1 MSKLLRILLISGCT
15 SIQETVPTLAFRG
28 GQKSTSSSL
37 LWIEFLDPPDLN
49 SDTGTLSLGVM
60 LFRGRVFGT
69 FWLGEVIRVA
79 LSPVKLSGLRL
90 TVLHSAVP
98 YEKYNFNL
106 MVCHPQDTRQ
116 NLPDPTLM
124 SGSLQIVGAK
134 LLFIRYGLCYS
145 SLR

>member
-1 MSKLLRILLISGCT
+1 M
-15 SIQETVPTLAFRG
+15 PTLAFCS

-98 YEKYNFNL
+98 
-106 MVCHPQDTRQ
+106 
-116 NLPDPTLM
+116 
-124 SGSLQIVGAK
+124 
-134 LLFIRYGLCYS
+134 
-145 SLR
+145 